1 MNTIRSAARK
11 ILRSADI
18 RVFVPAVS
26 QKVRDES
33 QTFFFMDGY
42 IFVEYRP
49 GVPYLSLRD
58 TAFFRDV
65 LCNSTRSPNREPSY
79 SLLTDADLEPMRS
92 GMQEM
97 KCGSFKVGDSVRVV
111 VGSYK
116 NLRGEISVIYDEQS
130 VQVSVSHLSSK
141 RVLID
146 FPITYLKPED

>member
-1 MNTIRSAARK
+1 MNTIRSAVRK
-11 ILRSADI
+11 ILRTDGL

-42 IFVEYRP
+42 VFVEYRP
-49 GVPYLSLRD
+49 GISYLALRD

-65 LCNSTRSPNREPSY
+65 LCNSTRASNREPSY
-79 SLLTDADLEPMRS
+79 SLLTDSDLEPMRS

-97 KCGSFKVGDSVRVV
+97 RCGSFEVGDRVRVV

-116 NLRGEISVIYDEQS
+116 NLRGEVSVVYDEQS
-130 VQVSVSHLSSK
+130 VQVSVSHLASK

-146 FPITYLKPED
+146 FPTTYLEPED

>member
-1 MNTIRSAARK
+1 MNTIRASVRK
-11 ILRSADI
+11 ILRVQDL

-26 QKVRDES
+26 QQVRDES

-42 IFVEYRP
+42 VFVEYRP
-49 GVPYLSLRD
+49 GISYLSLRD

-65 LCNSTRSPNREPSY
+65 LCNSTRAPNKESSY
-79 SLLTDADLEPMRS
+79 SLLTDADLDPMRS
-92 GMQEM
+92 GMNEM
-97 KCGSFKVGDSVRVV
+97 KCGSFEIGNRVRVV

-116 NLRGEISVIYDEQS
+116 NLRGEISVVYNEQT

-146 FPITYLKPED
+146 FPTTYLVLEE